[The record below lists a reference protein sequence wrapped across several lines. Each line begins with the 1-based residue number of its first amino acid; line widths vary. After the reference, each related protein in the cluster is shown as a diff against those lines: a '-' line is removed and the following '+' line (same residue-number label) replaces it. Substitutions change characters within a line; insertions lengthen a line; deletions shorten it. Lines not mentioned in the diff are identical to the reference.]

1 MKFPR
6 AEKNAHDQLLAGSC
20 GACVSTLGA
29 ISLPLVSEFLPLF
42 GWALHKLWGRAKAFL
57 ESGIYDC
64 ETTRVSEGLRRG

>member
-6 AEKNAHDQLLAGSC
+6 VEENAHARLLAGSC
-20 GACVSTLGA
+20 GVRVSTSGA
-29 ISLPLVSEFLPLF
+29 TSFPLVSELLPLF
-42 GWALHKLWGRAKAFL
+42 GWALHKLWGREKAFL